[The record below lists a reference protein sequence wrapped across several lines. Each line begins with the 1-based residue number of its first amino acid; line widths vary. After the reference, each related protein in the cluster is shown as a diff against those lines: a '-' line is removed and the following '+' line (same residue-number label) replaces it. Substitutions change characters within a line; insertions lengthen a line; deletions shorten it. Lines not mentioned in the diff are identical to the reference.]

1 MLNWKDD
8 KGANVHAD
16 ANWIKQNSIPV
27 HTYKQLCTITRLDWT
42 DGLLPILEVQHYNS
56 ILVLI
61 HSLMCDKISML
72 NAIICMVNLAY

>member
-8 KGANVHAD
+8 KGANVFAD
-16 ANWIKQNSIPV
+16 ANWIKQNGMPV

-42 DGLLPILEVQHYNS
+42 RLYWTNGFLPILEVQHYNS
-56 ILVLI
+56 ILALI

-72 NAIICMVNLAY
+72 NAIIC